1 VRIVARF
8 SVALLLVLAT
18 GCPRTSGGGGSGRHA
33 PITLS
38 SSSGSQE
45 LRDDQA
51 SAEAGNFS
59 DLLWGADTDNPSIWA
74 FTGSPDYFI
83 PRVGLRFVLPT
94 GFVVDTSAL
103 PTQHLVLQGA
113 QVPPV
118 ARGQRLYGD
127 RTLRVR
133 GDSAAAV
140 SIVLLEIPMSVEP
153 ATFCAW
159 VADQLATQAVTP
171 PQVTRDESQAMAGS
185 TTRVCEVTAG
195 AATTPFRCFLHA
207 GWGFAL
213 SQPVDAAGASAELD
227 AIVASVRAF
236 D

>member
-1 VRIVARF
+1 VRLAASLVL
-8 SVALLLVLAT
+8 VLVLA
-18 GCPRTSGGGGSGRHA
+18 GCGSGGGGGRRHA

-38 SSSGSQE
+38 SSAGSQE
-45 LRDDQA
+45 LREDQA

-59 DLLWGADTDNPSIWA
+59 DLLWDADTDDPSIWA

-94 GFVVDTSAL
+94 AFRVDTAT

-113 QVPPV
+113 NVPPV

-133 GDSAAAV
+133 GTSPASV
-140 SIVLLEIPMSVEP
+140 TLVLLEIPMSVDP
-153 ATFCAW
+153 TTFCVW
-159 VADQLATQAVTP
+159 VADQIATQSVTRP
-171 PQVTRDESQAMAGS
+171 EVTRDEAQTMAHS

-195 AATTPFRCFLHA
+195 EATTRVRGFLRA
-207 GWGFAL
+207 GWLFAL
-213 SQPVDAAGASAELD
+213 SQPVDAAGATSELD